1 MNTRS
6 SQSGAAVALKNVV
19 QVGQV
24 ILGLLVVASRSVAER
39 KREIGMLRALGFRRK
54 DILVSVVL
62 ELIVLGMIGL
72 FLGFI
77 NGVVMG
83 YALTNVFGGF
93 IQFKIPWNTIIL
105 YGLVTLFSAIF
116 AAIIPAISASKIPAS
131 DALRYTG

>member
-1 MNTRS
+1 MIGMNFVS
-6 SQSGAAVALKNVV
+6 F
-19 QVGQV
+19 
-24 ILGLLVVASRSVAER
+24 IILLVISIV
-39 KREIGMLRALGFRRK
+39 
-54 DILVSVVL
+54 VSVVL

-83 YALTNVFGGF
+83 YALTNVFGGLV
-93 IQFKIPWNTIIL
+93 QFRIPWNTIII

-116 AAIIPAISASKIPAS
+116 AAIIPAIRASNIPAS